1 MLLPADGSIHP
12 SRKERRACC
21 RSGIE
26 PEKRPPAGV
35 IMHFSA
41 WYPGARAPNSLNYLP
56 SAEAGGQGLDCEEAR
71 ILTGAAAERFVDDFV
86 ALKRPVR
93 QGNSDVI

>member
-1 MLLPADGSIHP
+1 
-12 SRKERRACC
+12 
-21 RSGIE
+21 
-26 PEKRPPAGV
+26 
-35 IMHFSA
+35 MHFSA

-71 ILTGAAAERFVDDFV
+71 ILTGAAAERFVDDFA